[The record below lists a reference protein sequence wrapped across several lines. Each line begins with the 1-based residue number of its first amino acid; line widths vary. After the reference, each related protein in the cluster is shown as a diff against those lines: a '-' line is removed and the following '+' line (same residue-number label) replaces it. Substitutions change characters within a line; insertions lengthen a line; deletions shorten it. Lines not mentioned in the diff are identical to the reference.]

1 MIWTLRQLLLGT
13 HIFSAILWVGG
24 VLFIGWGV
32 FPAVRFFTYENQ
44 RKFFHDLMQWT
55 HWLFTGLGS
64 VVILSGI
71 LLGTIIGPI
80 NSWEDVLHTTYGHIW
95 FTALVIGTFTLL
107 WGIVV
112 GYQYSMAVF
121 KNHVIWERAE
131 NGQKKELF
139 KALTKLVAL
148 ESVEGIGFVTLIY
161 LMVII

>member
-1 MIWTLRQLLLGT
+1 MVMDYDLDITSTTFRDTHFFSDIMGWRCIIYWLGR
-13 HIFSAILWVGG
+13 FSG
-24 VLFIGWGV
+24 
-32 FPAVRFFTYENQ
+32 VRFFTYENQ

-112 GYQYSMAVF
+112 
-121 KNHVIWERAE
+121 
-131 NGQKKELF
+131 
-139 KALTKLVAL
+139 
-148 ESVEGIGFVTLIY
+148 
-161 LMVII
+161 